1 MMRTSH
7 SSDRTD
13 RYSVL
18 RSQPNRQFSSCER
31 FDIAVMKETLLLVE
45 LEMQEFCI
53 DLRAL
58 SNIVLSDLGA
68 TLQILRLA
76 GREYG
81 GDDVRPLRMEDCIAS
96 LGVDACLDAMSLS
109 FMLLDSRSKA
119 VAGLWSHSREIAG
132 HSKRLA
138 DQTLDV
144 DPDQAYLVGLCHAIG
159 SLESLMGRGAK
170 ARQAPDLPRVGLE
183 LAREWSLPSCVVDYF
198 SDLEMYGGRSSW
210 VGIVQ
215 AAHRAA
221 DGTPSEW
228 ASGNEIHP
236 QMLWAV

>member
-1 MMRTSH
+1 
-7 SSDRTD
+7 
-13 RYSVL
+13 V
-18 RSQPNRQFSSCER
+18 
-31 FDIAVMKETLLLVE
+31 
-45 LEMQEFCI
+45 
-53 DLRAL
+53 
-58 SNIVLSDLGA
+58 
-68 TLQILRLA
+68 
-76 GREYG
+76 
-81 GDDVRPLRMEDCIAS
+81 
-96 LGVDACLDAMSLS
+96 
-109 FMLLDSRSKA
+109 
-119 VAGLWSHSREIAG
+119 

-183 LAREWSLPSCVVDYF
+183 LAREWSLPSSVVDYF

-228 ASGNEIHP
+228 ASGMRFIRRCSGP
-236 QMLWAV
+236 CSKGGSVSQGFMALV